1 MLNSIKSLFKVQLQ
15 DNNGVLGNFALVNV
29 LKRPCQTI
37 MDGSTFNEAILILMH
52 TRENSLL
59 KSICH
64 KLCQEL

>member
-37 MDGSTFNEAILILMH
+37 MDGSTFNEAILIFMNALH
-52 TRENSLL
+52 ND
-59 KSICH
+59 
-64 KLCQEL
+64 